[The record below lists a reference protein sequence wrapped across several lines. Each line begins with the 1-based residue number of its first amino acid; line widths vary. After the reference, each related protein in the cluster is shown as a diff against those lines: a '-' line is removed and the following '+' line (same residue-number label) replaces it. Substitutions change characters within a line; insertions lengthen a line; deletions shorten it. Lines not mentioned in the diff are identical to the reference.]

1 MIRVPFRSGSGKTVG
16 SAARDV
22 AQAVAQR
29 TPEPITVVRHKA
41 QPVAVYVTRLTST
54 AVFAYLL
61 ALLLPDAGRPVLAPL
76 TALLVVQAT
85 LFQTIRSAITRVVAV
100 TAGVVIAVGVAAT
113 VGFTWWVLGLLI
125 AGTLTLGYLLRL
137 GENILEVPISA
148 MLIFSLDTRS
158 IATGRIVD
166 TLVGAGAGLAA
177 GLLFAPLRVQP
188 AQDAVD
194 ELSKKMADLLD
205 RMAVGLDDASA
216 LVHAGDWLAEARS
229 LSTEIERVDDALDAA
244 EESVKLNPR
253 AQDSAAA
260 SVALRDG
267 LENLEHAALT
277 IRMLA
282 RSIADGSN
290 LDSDESPIRDPET
303 RDQLAKVLWELSD
316 AVRTF
321 GRLAGAD
328 ATVGQEPLE
337 SELEQQLA
345 DAHEQQDQLADL
357 LRADPATRPAGWPLR
372 AEILAHVDRLRTE
385 LQADLLPRPQRR
397 PRRRTW
403 RVRGRRPGSRRAS
416 TRRASRRDRSRKHLS
431 RTDRGAPH

>member
-1 MIRVPFRSGSGKTVG
+1 MI
-16 SAARDV
+16 
-22 AQAVAQR
+22 AVA
-29 TPEPITVVRHKA
+29 
-41 QPVAVYVTRLTST
+41 
-54 AVFAYLL
+54 
-61 ALLLPDAGRPVLAPL
+61 
-76 TALLVVQAT
+76 
-85 LFQTIRSAITRVVAV
+85 
-100 TAGVVIAVGVAAT
+100 VAAT

-125 AGTLTLGYLLRL
+125 AGTLILGYVLRL

-166 TLVGAGAGLAA
+166 TLVGAGAGLIA

-188 AQDAVD
+188 AQDAVN

-205 RMAVGLDDASA
+205 RMAAGLDDASA

-282 RSIADGSN
+282 RSIADGST

-321 GRLAGAD
+321 GRLARAD
-328 ATVGQEPLE
+328 FTVGQEPLE
-337 SELEQQLA
+337 SELKEQLA
-345 DAHEQQDQLADL
+345 EAHEQQDQLADL
-357 LRADPATRPAGWPLR
+357 LRTDPATRPAGWPLR

-385 LQADLLPRPQRR
+385 LQADRLPRPQHR
-397 PRRRTW
+397 PRRRRTW
-403 RVRGRRPGSRRAS
+403 RVRGRRPGSRRTG
-416 TRRASRRDRSRKHLS
+416 TRRASRQGRPRKHLG
-431 RTDRGAPH
+431 RTNRGASH